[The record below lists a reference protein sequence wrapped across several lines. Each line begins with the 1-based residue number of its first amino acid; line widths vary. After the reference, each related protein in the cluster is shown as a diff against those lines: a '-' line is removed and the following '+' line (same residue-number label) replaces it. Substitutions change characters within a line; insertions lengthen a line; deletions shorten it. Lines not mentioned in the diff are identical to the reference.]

1 MQCAKTSATVK
12 GMKMTIEPREP
23 MVAFDF
29 GQAVG
34 AWFNTPG
41 GRDYALRLWFWH
53 SLSIFIM
60 MIIVMPIL
68 LPTMGEYLEA
78 AWIMN
83 RETFSGGQGDPGP
96 MLAAMAK
103 SIPGFLLFMVG
114 MMVTSSMGE
123 AAFYRK
129 YLLGAE
135 PARIPI
141 RLDVHTFRNMLVQL
155 GFYALYAFVYIIG
168 VIAIS
173 IVGGLLAAIFA
184 PLGVIVIVLGIIAIL
199 IALIAYPVIF
209 APSAALSALR
219 GKTHILATRKVIKHR
234 FWPLFG
240 AFLVTYVGGYIAY
253 YIVYTIVVI
262 MVTGDPNFMMA
273 MSGLGTENPRALF
286 EATAARFSSP
296 LMMVA
301 GVLGMLA
308 VSIAWSAWMLWIA
321 GVSAYAVRWWQSDEP
336 TSVFD

>member
-1 MQCAKTSATVK
+1 
-12 GMKMTIEPREP
+12 MKIEPREP

-41 GRDYALRLWFWH
+41 GKDYALRLWFWH

-60 MIIVMPIL
+60 MIIVMPLL
-68 LPTMGEYLEA
+68 LPSMGEYLEA
-78 AWIMN
+78 AWAIN
-83 RETFSGGQGDPGP
+83 RETFSGGQADPAP
-96 MLAAMAK
+96 MFAAMAK
-103 SIPGFLLFMVG
+103 AIPGYILLMLG
-114 MMVTSSMGE
+114 LMVTSSLGE
-123 AAFYRK
+123 SAFYRK

-141 RLDVHTFRNMLVQL
+141 RLDSHTFRNMLVQL
-155 GFYALYAFVYIIG
+155 GFYALYGLVYIIG
-168 VIAIS
+168 VFAIA
-173 IVGGLLAAIFA
+173 IVGGILTAVFA
-184 PLGVIVIVLGIIAIL
+184 PLGVIIIVVGVIAIF
-199 IALIAYPVIF
+199 IALIAYPIMF
-209 APSAALSALR
+209 APAAALSALN
-219 GKTHILATRKVIKHR
+219 GKTHLMATRKVTKHR
-234 FWPLFG
+234 FWSLFG
-240 AFLVTYVGGYIAY
+240 AFLVTYIGGYIAY

-273 MSGLGTENPRALF
+273 MSGLGSENPRVLF
-286 EATAARFSSP
+286 EATAARFSNP
-296 LMMVA
+296 FMMVA

-321 GVSAYAVRWWQSDEP
+321 GVSAYAVRWWQADEP